1 MSDFSN
7 FRKEVLKVAKPRTS
21 YISGSLGVKQAYKYY
36 QKHRPKE
43 SKYVLKD
50 SQYYKIIRGINELL
64 IEELYNANI
73 IKFPYRMG
81 YIELKEYNPKVEF
94 RDGKLHN
101 TYYIDWNATL
111 QLWFEDEYSKDN
123 KILVRKRGD
132 KIYRLLYLKG
142 KKAKYNNKIF
152 FKFRF
157 HRSLRQKIKEQVIN
171 NNINAYKLNE

>member
-1 MSDFSN
+1 M
-7 FRKEVLKVAKPRTS
+7 
-21 YISGSLGVKQAYKYY
+21 
-36 QKHRPKE
+36 
-43 SKYVLKD
+43 SKYIKIYVGRNFDGVDLID
-50 SQYYKIIRGINELL
+50 DLFHDGYKSEACMKQQKRNIRQFKNAVKNNGDDLL
-64 IEELYNANI
+64 CNLYKVDNWDDNLYI
-73 IKFPYRMG
+73 FDYR
-81 YIELKEYNPKVEF
+81 ELKEYNPKVEF